1 MPVMDGLE
9 ATKIIKNELKL
20 NIPVIAL
27 TGESSLETKKK
38 CEAIGFD
45 GFYTKPLR
53 RIQLKDLVEKLNSLT
68 ANPKTVGGSLDT
80 LTKSNESLNEE
91 NATNQNFK
99 ILKSNAL
106 TPSSGDQQMI
116 DVDKNALNRTV
127 APKFSVLIVEDTNA
141 AAKLLY
147 MMLKNNDCVST
158 RAENGKEALDIL
170 RDALPGAFNLILM
183 DLRMP
188 VMDGLEAT
196 KIIKSEMKLKIP
208 VIALTGESSLETKKK
223 CEAIGFDGFYTKP
236 LRRMQLK
243 DLVEKLKSSAAYL
256 KTGGDSLF
264 TRTNLSANKNR
275 ENESNQT
282 WKRLNNDVLPPCS
295 SDHQMVD
302 VGETGL
308 IIAPVKQDIIHHN
321 AKQKFSVLIVED
333 TNAAA
338 KLLCMM
344 LKKLDCSS
352 IRAENGKEALD
363 ILRDASPDKFDLI
376 LMDLR
381 MPVMDGLEATKIIK
395 SEMKLKIPVIALTG
409 ESSLE
414 TKKKCEAIGFD
425 GFYTKPLRRMQ
436 LKDLVEKL
444 KSSAAYLQTGGG
456 SLDTHRE
463 ICASTNRINVSN
475 QKRKLSC
482 PDVGFSPIPK
492 RMIASNG
499 LKAMDKSSI
508 LVVED
513 TDTAAKLIRMM
524 LTKLNCS
531 SSRAENGKRAIDIL
545 RDAIPGMYNLILM
558 DLTMPVMDGMEAT
571 KIIKNSLKL
580 NIPVVAVTGDTGL
593 ETKKKCEEIGF
604 DGFCTKPL
612 KLRDLNSIIAKHMV
626 CC

>member
-1 MPVMDGLE
+1 
-9 ATKIIKNELKL
+9 
-20 NIPVIAL
+20 
-27 TGESSLETKKK
+27 LETKKK

-196 KIIKSEMKLKIP
+196 KIIKNELKL
-208 VIALTGESSLETKKK
+208 
-223 CEAIGFDGFYTKP
+223 
-236 LRRMQLK
+236 
-243 DLVEKLKSSAAYL
+243 
-256 KTGGDSLF
+256 
-264 TRTNLSANKNR
+264 N
-275 ENESNQT
+275 
-282 WKRLNNDVLPPCS
+282 
-295 SDHQMVD
+295 
-302 VGETGL
+302 
-308 IIAPVKQDIIHHN
+308 
-321 AKQKFSVLIVED
+321 
-333 TNAAA
+333 
-338 KLLCMM
+338 
-344 LKKLDCSS
+344 
-352 IRAENGKEALD
+352 
-363 ILRDASPDKFDLI
+363 
-376 LMDLR
+376 
-381 MPVMDGLEATKIIK
+381 
-395 SEMKLKIPVIALTG
+395 IPVIALTG